1 MGEVVRAALPEFS
14 KGHCLPVHHGKT
26 LRAIAACHT
35 AALGGHRYQCSH
47 CGKEHFVPH
56 SCGNRHCPSC
66 QKLKSAQW
74 LEEQVEH
81 LLPVPYFHVVFT
93 LPHGLNPLIAH
104 NQKLLYR
111 LLFTS
116 ATATLLEFGRNNLHA
131 TLGITAVLHTWSQN
145 LLDHYHLHCV
155 VTGGGVSLDGKRWV
169 GRGPKWLFPVKALSK
184 VYRGKFREG
193 LTQLFEE
200 GKLRFPKAKPEL
212 SDPLQFA
219 SWRDQL
225 CRPNW
230 VVYAKQPLAGPEA
243 VLAYLCRYTHRV
255 AIANRRI
262 QALDLE
268 ARTVTFEYKDYA
280 HQSQIR
286 SMTLTLEEFLRRFC
300 LHILPPGFV
309 KIRNYGLLSHRNRAD
324 RIAQARALIPVGPT
338 MTGSLPWEPPK
349 NIKHVEAPPL
359 LCPHCGRPTLVL
371 IEIVDRPKKP
381 FVHDSS

>member
-14 KGHCLPVHHGKT
+14 RGHCLPVHHWKA

-35 AALGGHRYQCSH
+35 ADLGGHRYECKH

-81 LLPVPYFHVVFT
+81 LLPIPYFHVVFT

-104 NQKLLYR
+104 NQALLYR

-116 ATATLLEFGRNNLHA
+116 ATDTLLAFGRNNLKA

-155 VTGGGVSLDGKRWV
+155 VTGGGLSLDGKRWV
-169 GRGPKWLFPVKALSK
+169 SRGPKWLFPIRALSK

-193 LTQLFEE
+193 LTQLFQE
-200 GKLRFPKAKPEL
+200 GKLRLPKSQPEL
-212 SDPLQFA
+212 ADPLQFA

-230 VVYAKQPLAGPEA
+230 VVYAKRPFAGPEA

-255 AIANRRI
+255 AITNRRI
-262 QALDLE
+262 QGLDLE
-268 ARTVTFEYKDYA
+268 AGTVRFEYKDYA
-280 HQSQIR
+280 HQNQIR
-286 SMTLTLEEFLRRFC
+286 WMTLTLEEFLRRFC
-300 LHILPPGFV
+300 LHILPPNFV

-324 RIAQARALIPVGPT
+324 RIAQARALIPSRPT
-338 MTGSLPWEPPK
+338 STGQQTLEPAK
-349 NIKHVEAPPL
+349 KIKHAEAPRL

-371 IEIVDRPKKP
+371 IEIVDRPQKP
-381 FVHDSS
+381 LVQDSS